1 MIIVHVITR
10 FIRGG
15 ADENT
20 LLTCNGQASDG
31 HEVHLIV
38 GRETHPDMLARLD
51 RRVVLHQM
59 SELVHPVH
67 PLMDLAAF
75 ASCFRRFRQLRP
87 DIVHTHESKAGII
100 GRWAAFCARVPHIVH
115 GVHILAFVGN
125 EGRMAPVYR
134 VLEQVSALV
143 TDAFI
148 DVSTGMRDECL
159 RAGIGREEN
168 HHVVASGMDIDRYRR
183 AARPQHWS
191 EVIDPS
197 LVDES
202 LREGAVQFI
211 LMAGALEPRKR
222 VLEFLSVIE
231 PVLMD
236 HPRCIL
242 LISGDGV
249 LMPQLQSRLN
259 VSSLRGR
266 VVALGHR
273 DDLEVL
279 IALSDL
285 CVHAAEREG
294 LPRVVVQFV
303 AGGKPVAA
311 ASLPGLDQII
321 RDGVSGA
328 LAPGGNLA
336 SLADKVAQLLSDGGM
351 RQRMAEQAGQMDLS
365 EWDARL
371 MVRRLDEIYSTLK
384 VS

>member
-20 LLTCNGQASDG
+20 LLTCNGQAEDG

-59 SELVHPVH
+59 PELVHPIH
-67 PLMDLAAF
+67 PLMDLTAF
-75 ASCFRRFRQLRP
+75 ASCFRLFRQLRP

-125 EGRMAPVYR
+125 DSWTAPVYR
-134 VLEQVSALV
+134 VLEQVSALI
-143 TDAFI
+143 TDAFV
-148 DVSTGMRDECL
+148 DVSIGMKDECL
-159 RAGIGREEN
+159 RAGIGQASS
-168 HHVVASGMDIDRYRR
+168 HHVVASGMDIERYRLV
-183 AARPQHWS
+183 ARPRHWS
-191 EVIDPS
+191 EVVDPS
-197 LVDES
+197 LVAAY
-202 LREGAVQFI
+202 LREGSVQFI

-231 PVLMD
+231 PVLVN
-236 HPRCIL
+236 HPRCVL

-259 VSSLRGR
+259 APNLRGR
-266 VVALGHR
+266 VIALGHR
-273 DDLEVL
+273 DDLEAL

-303 AGGKPVAA
+303 AGGRPVAA

-321 RDGVSGA
+321 RDGLSGT
-328 LAPGGNLA
+328 LVPGGNLA
-336 SLADKVAQLLSDGGM
+336 VLADKIAQLLSDDAM
-351 RQRMAEQAGQMDLS
+351 RQLMAEQASQMDLS

-384 VS
+384 AS